1 MANKWIEFVK
11 AHAAKNNISYTCAMC
26 DIKTKGLYK
35 PTTKPKKEEPQ
46 QQPKTTTI
54 KIKKQKPKKE
64 EEYEEEEEEEKEE
77 NPDIVSY
84 ELQQLLFLKGT
95 EKIKTP

>member
-1 MANKWIEFVK
+1 MANKWNEFVK

-46 QQPKTTTI
+46 QQPKTM
-54 KIKKQKPKKE
+54 KIKKQKPNKIEKPKK
-64 EEYEEEEEEEKEE
+64 
-77 NPDIVSY
+77 
-84 ELQQLLFLKGT
+84 LK
-95 EKIKTP
+95 KKRI